1 MADCVRE
8 MTFEEELIR
17 FNGFCEDMYNNKD
30 SIGVDDMKA
39 LGILNYSNRIIKK
52 AESEIKMLN
61 GEINRLKLE
70 LNRALNIESE
80 YNWMHVGCFDSLN
93 DDGCM

>member
-1 MADCVRE
+1 
-8 MTFEEELIR
+8 
-17 FNGFCEDMYNNKD
+17 
-30 SIGVDDMKA
+30 
-39 LGILNYSNRIIKK
+39 
-52 AESEIKMLN
+52 MLN

-93 DDGCM
+93 DDRCM